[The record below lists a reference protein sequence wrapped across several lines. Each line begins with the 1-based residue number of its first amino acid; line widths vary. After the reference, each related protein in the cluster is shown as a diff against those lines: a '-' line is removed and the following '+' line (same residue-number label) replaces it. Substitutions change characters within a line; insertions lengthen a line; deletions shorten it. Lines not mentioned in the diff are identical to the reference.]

1 MPGPK
6 AVQLTSYTAIDRHIK
21 KLDMKATV
29 GHAQNVSLV
38 VLPLAQGVR
47 MRIKLPTDTVHVRTL
62 NGKPVNVCWV
72 KLSGAEYYFCF
83 NRTTKEVEIYDQKK
97 KNNRLAWS
105 LRHHFQNST
114 PGLANAIKTA
124 VANL

>member
-6 AVQLTSYTAIDRHIK
+6 AVQLTSYTAINGHIR
-21 KLDMKATV
+21 KLNLKATV
-29 GHAQNVSLV
+29 AHAQNVSMV
-38 VLPLAQGVR
+38 VLPLALGVR
-47 MRIKLPTDTVHVRTL
+47 NRLQLSTDTVHVRTL

-72 KLSGAEYYFCF
+72 NLSGAEYYFCF
-83 NRTTKEVEIYDQKK
+83 NRTTKEVEIYDKK
-97 KNNRLAWS
+97 LKNNRLVWS

-114 PGLANAIKTA
+114 PGLTNAIKTA